1 MNGTETAGK
10 TPHKRASHAPE
21 RVLRTGLFVKG
32 AHQGAT
38 AGAVFERLDPSSGL
52 VSSVAADGRAADATK
67 MVSVAAASFNIW
79 SRLSGTER
87 AAVLRR
93 AGTLI
98 PHYAAR
104 FHDSMLRETG
114 ATAEWV
120 EFNFRVAA
128 KVFEA
133 TAQLAEQFS
142 IEGGQQA
149 GGSSR
154 TVRVPAGICLAIA
167 PWNAPIALGVRAI
180 AFPLAFGNTVIF
192 KASEL
197 CPVTHVLLG
206 ELLHEAGLPEGGL
219 SILTNAPE
227 NSREV
232 VETLIACAPVRRVN
246 FTGSTRVGRIVAGI
260 AASHL
265 KRCLLELG
273 GKSPLIVL
281 PDADIG
287 EAVEAAVFGAFL
299 NSGQICMATDRIIVD
314 HAIAD
319 EFVDALAERSAQ
331 LTAGDPRNPGVRIG
345 PLATS
350 SIAVRLSALIEDALS
365 KGGVLRSG
373 GPARG
378 QFMDATIIDHVSPM
392 MRVYSEECFGPLVGI
407 HRVGSV
413 EEAITVANDC
423 EYGLSSAVF
432 GADQSVAA
440 AVADQLE
447 TGICHINSATVADDP
462 FMPFGGVKSSG
473 YGRFGGD
480 SCLDEFTELRW
491 ITTKPSR
498 REM

>member
-1 MNGTETAGK
+1 MNGMETAGS
-10 TPHKRASHAPE
+10 PPQKRGSGAPE
-21 RVLRTGLFVKG
+21 GLLKTGLFVKG
-32 AHQGAT
+32 VHQAAA
-38 AGAVFERLDPSSGL
+38 AGAVFERLDPSTGL
-52 VSSVAADGRAADATK
+52 VSSIAADGRAADAEQ
-67 MVSVAAASFNIW
+67 MVSVAAASFSAW
-79 SRLSGTER
+79 SGLGGAER
-87 AAVLRR
+87 AAILRR
-93 AGTLI
+93 AKALV
-98 PHYAAR
+98 PRYAAR
-104 FHDSMLRETG
+104 FQDSMLRETG

-120 EFNFRVAA
+120 EFNLRVAA
-128 KVFEA
+128 DVFEA
-133 TAQLAEQFS
+133 TAQLAEQFGNGRS
-142 IEGGQQA
+142 QQA
-149 GGSSR
+149 DEPSQA
-154 TVRVPAGICLAIA
+154 VRVPAGVCLAIA
-167 PWNAPIALGVRAI
+167 PWNAPLALGIRAI

-206 ELLHEAGLPEGGL
+206 ELLHEAGLPAGVL

-246 FTGSTRVGRIVAGI
+246 FTGSTRVGRIIAGI

-287 EAVEAAVFGAFL
+287 QTVEAALFGAYL

-319 EFVDALAERSAQ
+319 AFVAALAERASA

-350 SIAVRLSALIEDALS
+350 SIAVRLSALIEDAVT

-378 QFMDATIIDHVSPM
+378 QFMDATVIDHVSPM
-392 MRVYSEECFGPLVGI
+392 MRIYSEECFGPLVGI
-407 HRVGSV
+407 YRVGSV
-413 EEAITVANDC
+413 EEAVTVANDC

-432 GADQSVAA
+432 GSDLSAA
-440 AVADQLE
+440 RAVADQLE

-473 YGRFGGD
+473 YGRFGGPG
-480 SCLDEFTELRW
+480 CLDEFTELRW
-491 ITTKPSR
+491 ITSKRVP
-498 REM
+498 REA

>member
-1 MNGTETAGK
+1 MNGTETLGG
-10 TPHKRASHAPE
+10 PPQKRAADSPE
-21 RVLRTGLFVKG
+21 DVLKTGLFVKG
-32 AHQGAT
+32 VHHDAADGAT
-38 AGAVFERLDPSSGL
+38 FERLDPSTGV
-52 VSSVAADGRAADATK
+52 VSSIAADGRAADAEQ
-67 MVSVAAASFNIW
+67 MVSVAAARFSAW
-79 SRLSGTER
+79 SGRDGSER

-93 AGTLI
+93 AKTLF
-98 PHYAAR
+98 PRYAAR
-104 FHDSMLRETG
+104 FHTSMLGEIG
-114 ATAEWV
+114 ATTEWV
-120 EFNFRVAA
+120 EFNLRVASD
-128 KVFEA
+128 VLEA
-133 TAQLAEQFS
+133 TAQLAEQFGRS
-142 IEGGQQA
+142 KLQQA
-149 GGSSR
+149 EEPSQA
-154 TVRVPAGICLAIA
+154 VRVPAGVCLAIA
-167 PWNAPIALGVRAI
+167 PWNAPLALGMRAI

-206 ELLHEAGLPEGGL
+206 ELLHEAGLPAGVL

-260 AASHL
+260 AASRL

-287 EAVEAAVFGAFL
+287 KAVEAALFGAYL
-299 NSGQICMATDRIIVD
+299 NSGQICMATDRIIID

-319 EFVDALAERSAQ
+319 AFVSALAERASA

-350 SIAVRLSALIEDALS
+350 SIAVRLSALIEDAVS

-373 GPARG
+373 GPSRG
-378 QFMDATIIDHVSPM
+378 QFMDATVIDHVSPM
-392 MRVYSEECFGPLVGI
+392 MKIYSEECFGPLVGI
-407 HRVGSV
+407 YRVGSV
-413 EEAITVANDC
+413 EEAVTIANDC

-432 GADQSVAA
+432 GGDLSLAR
-440 AVADQLE
+440 AVVDQLE

-473 YGRFGGD
+473 YGRFGGP

-491 ITTKPSR
+491 ITANRFPKET
-498 REM
+498 